1 MNNIINEQNI
11 HGNRKYKDT
20 LFRMVFSKKE
30 DLLEL
35 YNAIN
40 GTAYDNV
47 DELKVNTLEHA
58 LFMGVK
64 NDMSFLIGC
73 TMNLY
78 EHQSSKNENMP
89 IRGLIYLSKLLED
102 YIAENK
108 LNIFTSRLQKI
119 PTPQYIV
126 FYNGTD
132 KEPDER
138 ILKLSDA
145 FIKEGG
151 CLECKVRLLNI
162 NYGHNRELMEKCRR
176 LKDYAIF
183 IATVR
188 TNLQEKSRNLK
199 EAIVKAID
207 ECMEKGVLED
217 ILRKQRNEVLSMV
230 LSTFNKEWYER
241 DLKEVA
247 YEEGYE
253 AGKKEY
259 LYEQIR
265 KKVEK
270 GKTIEKIAEEV
281 EENIETVKQ
290 IVEQWE

>member
-1 MNNIINEQNI
+1 
-11 HGNRKYKDT
+11 
-20 LFRMVFSKKE
+20 MVFSKKE

-47 DELKVNTLEHA
+47 DMLEVNTLEHA

-64 NDMSFLIGC
+64 NDISFLIGC

-89 IRGLIYLSKLLED
+89 IRGFIYLAKLFED

-108 LNIFTSRLQKI
+108 LNLFTSKLQKL

-138 ILKLSDA
+138 VMKLSDA

-162 NYGHNRELMEKCRR
+162 NYGHNRELMEKCKR

-183 IATVR
+183 ITIVR
-188 TNLQEKSRNLK
+188 ANLQEKRKSLK
-199 EAIVKAID
+199 DAIVKAID

-253 AGKKEY
+253 DGVSSHLKA
-259 LYEQIR
+259 QIKR
-265 KKVEK
+265 KMEK
-270 GKTIEKIAEEV
+270 GKTVEIIAEEL

-290 IVEQWE
+290 IMEQFE